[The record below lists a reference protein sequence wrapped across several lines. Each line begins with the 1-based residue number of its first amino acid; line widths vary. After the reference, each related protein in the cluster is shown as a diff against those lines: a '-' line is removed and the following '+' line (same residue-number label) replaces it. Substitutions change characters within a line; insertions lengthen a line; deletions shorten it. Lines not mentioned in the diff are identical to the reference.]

1 MSLKSE
7 SLLYVE
13 TAMAEYSNE
22 FSDKEDL
29 IHSLS
34 VIFSDFLNE
43 DYDGLTENRI
53 YRLYL
58 DTLKEI
64 IITAFENDASK
75 SLLRGFFKILNNKKV
90 TDYLSSLAKS
100 KSSDIKFL
108 LERLYTEF
116 VYWAESDITKD
127 NKLNKLIDL
136 IESWF

>member
-13 TAMAEYSNE
+13 TAMTEYSNE

-90 TDYLSSLAKS
+90 TDYLSSLAKT
-100 KSSDIKFL
+100 KSIDIKYQL
-108 LERLYTEF
+108 HRLYNEF
-116 VYWAESDITKD
+116 VYWAESDTTKD